1 MTLVNSLSNK
11 IPVLDK
17 GFVTLLSSSMD
28 SKLFEEV
35 SSQFMN
41 GQSVDPRI
49 LDINTAHM
57 LIKCPLFVQLSF
69 SDIGLSCISQRQSSI
84 EVYHPNVNEIGA
96 KTLKD
101 SEEIA
106 DHMKQTSDAIIMN
119 SGTYKMDGCDTFISQ
134 INSPI
139 SVYNILLVTGTLSQ
153 YVKYCSKNNLPQP
166 IEAYRAAIKDILL
179 ANWNSLWS
187 VVGDK
192 NQEVKEAPNRK
203 RSRS

>member
-1 MTLVNSLSNK
+1 MTLANSLSNK

-28 SKLFEEV
+28 SKLFAEV

-41 GQSVDPRI
+41 GESVDSRI
-49 LDINTAHM
+49 LDANTVHM
-57 LIKCPLFVQLSF
+57 LVKCPLFVQLSF
-69 SDIGLSCISQRQSSI
+69 GDVGLTCFSQRQSYI
-84 EVYHPNVNEIGA
+84 EIYSPTVNEIGA

-101 SEEIA
+101 SEDIA
-106 DHMKQTSDAIIMN
+106 EHMKQTSDALIVN
-119 SGTYKMDGCDTFISQ
+119 SQTYKMDGCDTFISQ

-139 SVYNILLVTGTLSQ
+139 SVYNVLLVTGTLSQ
-153 YVKYCSKNNLPQP
+153 YVKYCSKKNLPRS

-192 NQEVKEAPNRK
+192 DEETKKAPNRK
-203 RSRS
+203 RARD